1 MDFKSY
7 CFSFILPCR
16 TGSVDATPRSGWRSE
31 GWAIWN
37 LSKTEQT
44 LESWGVSATV
54 EKDFIGNKD
63 KLVHLLGTLPR
74 DLQWIQPAGTVGN
87 SIPAFKQRGRAAKKE
102 LLPHPGSCQ
111 QRCLPPF
118 MESMRG
124 QRRGEKKQKREVEG
138 KEMCHANIKDTK

>member
-7 CFSFILPCR
+7 RFSFLLPCW
-16 TGSVDATPRSGWRSE
+16 TGSVDATPESGWRPE
-31 GWAIWN
+31 GWPIWT

-44 LESWGVSATV
+44 PASRGVSAAA
-54 EKDFIGNKD
+54 EKGFIGNKD

-74 DLQWIQPAGTVGN
+74 DLQCIQPAGAVGN
-87 SIPAFKQRGRAAKKE
+87 PIPAFKQRGRAAKKE

-111 QRCLPPF
+111 QPCLPPF

-124 QRRGEKKQKREVEG
+124 QRREEKTEEESGRGGRVS
-138 KEMCHANIKDTK
+138 